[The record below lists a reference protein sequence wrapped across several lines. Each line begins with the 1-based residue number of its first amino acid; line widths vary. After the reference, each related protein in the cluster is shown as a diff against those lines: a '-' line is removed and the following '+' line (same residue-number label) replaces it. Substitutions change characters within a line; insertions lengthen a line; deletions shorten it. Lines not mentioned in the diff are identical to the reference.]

1 MTAFASDRMTHQSFN
16 LCACLP
22 FVELTQEASIQLG
35 PVIFWPASKAQ
46 EFLPDHASTFQAY
59 LESIGQIKARSK
71 SEKEDFVHTVRLSP
85 TGMTCASIDSSIPPE
100 LYEYVLI
107 DSLYLLY
114 FACTFRNLYYGQEIP
129 SFNAFRKMIP
139 ASLDFIHHK
148 HNWEQ
153 AYIDETN
160 REETICIH
168 LVDPE
173 ICQGLGKALEAIYIP
188 NEQNQELIPV
198 YKRLVRSIRYLV
210 DRFFQRFVNLFDNG
224 LNFSEELFE
233 PEDVIFLASSF
244 ETLFD
249 INDKQPAADFKHKL
263 RPLLHLK
270 YGRPVELFWKW
281 VDNFYEV
288 KRQIV
293 HGNMGM
299 DPLFRL
305 NPNFEISHT
314 LLGIKLFIYS
324 IYYTLYK
331 YQLMHSTHED
341 PYTPPDFKWIHP
353 EEVLLFFWT
362 ETNLLRKI
370 SSFLSQM
377 AHSPRKE
384 ELYADVHL
392 LTNLFVSLYERYYL
406 EHPANGAQFIPT
418 PIGDLEGYGGE
429 ILEKL
434 KQVTDIEDP
443 LLTVVHPQFMRSLE
457 ERLQG
462 KKKK

>member
-1 MTAFASDRMTHQSFN
+1 MTAFVADPMTHQSFT

-22 FVELTQEASIQLG
+22 FVELAQEASIQIG

-46 EFLPDHASTFQAY
+46 EFLPAHASTFQTY

-71 SEKEDFVHTVRLSP
+71 SEKEDFVNTVRLSP
-85 TGMTCASIDSSIPPE
+85 AGMTCASIDSNISPE

-129 SFNAFRKMIP
+129 TFNAFRKMIP
-139 ASLDFIHHK
+139 ASMDFIHHR

-153 AYIDETN
+153 AYIDETS
-160 REETICIH
+160 RENTICIH

-188 NEQNQELIPV
+188 TDQNQELIPV

-249 INDKQPAADFKHKL
+249 INEKQPAADFKHKL

-293 HGNMGM
+293 HGNMAL

-362 ETNLLRKI
+362 ETNLLRKL
-370 SSFLSQM
+370 SSFLRQISLAPQ
-377 AHSPRKE
+377 KE
-384 ELYADVHL
+384 ELYADIHL

-406 EHPANGAQFIPT
+406 DHPANGARFIPT
-418 PIGDLEGYGGE
+418 PLGDLEGYGAE
-429 ILEKL
+429 ILGKL
-434 KQVTDIEDP
+434 KQITDVEDL
-443 LLTVVHPQFMRSLE
+443 LLTVIHPQFIQSLE
-457 ERLQG
+457 DRLQR
-462 KKKK
+462 KQT